1 MAAGRKKESFFKM
14 PLQAAAV
21 SDIIERTNTARALR
35 RPRRIM
41 GGLDLPMFE
50 KCKKVDI
57 IEKTG
62 ALICQARVSVGHSG
76 EVLLVIP
83 RAAAYK
89 PNSLYRVVFYDPVL
103 GRVTCRC
110 RLSAS
115 LPLPGGELC
124 SLRCEI
130 LEQLSQEQRRQDVK
144 IPLDTTVMLHA
155 VYQPG
160 DVSRVPES
168 GVPTTI
174 VNISA
179 GGVYLRAPLLLD
191 KGRRVWFDFQIDKEI
206 LTLSAQILRREN
218 AALSNSHQLLY
229 GYGCKFINMLSK
241 HEAALRSFIF
251 QQQRQQR
258 KQE

>member
-1 MAAGRKKESFFKM
+1 
-14 PLQAAAV
+14 
-21 SDIIERTNTARALR
+21 
-35 RPRRIM
+35 
-41 GGLDLPMFE
+41 MFE
-50 KCKKVDI
+50 KCKKADI

-115 LPLPGGELC
+115 LSLPGGELC

-130 LEQLSQEQRRQDVK
+130 LEQLNQEQRRQDVK
-144 IPLDTTVMLHA
+144 IPLEMTVMLHV

-168 GVPTTI
+168 GVPATI

-179 GGVYLRAPLLLD
+179 GGVYLRAPLTLD
-191 KGRRVWFDFQIDKEI
+191 KGRRVWFDFQIGGET

-218 AALSNSHQLLY
+218 AALSSNHQLHY

>member
-1 MAAGRKKESFFKM
+1 
-14 PLQAAAV
+14 
-21 SDIIERTNTARALR
+21 
-35 RPRRIM
+35 
-41 GGLDLPMFE
+41 MFE
-50 KCKKVDI
+50 KCKKADI

-130 LEQLSQEQRRQDVK
+130 LEQLNQEQRRQDVK
-144 IPLDTTVMLHA
+144 IPLEMTVMLHV

-168 GVPTTI
+168 GVPATI

-179 GGVYLRAPLLLD
+179 GGVYLRAPLALD
-191 KGRRVWFDFQIDKEI
+191 KGRRVWFDFQIGGET

-218 AALSNSHQLLY
+218 AALSSNHQLHY

>member
-1 MAAGRKKESFFKM
+1 
-14 PLQAAAV
+14 
-21 SDIIERTNTARALR
+21 
-35 RPRRIM
+35 
-41 GGLDLPMFE
+41 MFE
-50 KCKKVDI
+50 KCKKGDI

-83 RAAAYK
+83 RAASYK
-89 PNSLYRVVFYDPVL
+89 PNALYRVVFYDPVL

-115 LPLPGGELC
+115 FPLPGGELS

-130 LEQLSQEQRRQDVK
+130 LEQLNQEQRRQDVK
-144 IPLDTTVMLHA
+144 VPLDMTVMLHA

-160 DVSRVPES
+160 DTSRMPEA
-168 GVPTTI
+168 GVPSTI

-179 GGVYLRAPLLLD
+179 GGVYLRAPRMMD
-191 KGRRVWFDFQIDKEI
+191 KGRRVWFAFQIDRENV
-206 LTLSAQILRREN
+206 TLSAQVLRRDN
-218 AALSNSHQLLY
+218 AALSSNHQIHY

-251 QQQRQQR
+251 QLQRQQR
-258 KQE
+258 KQD

>member
-1 MAAGRKKESFFKM
+1 
-14 PLQAAAV
+14 
-21 SDIIERTNTARALR
+21 
-35 RPRRIM
+35 
-41 GGLDLPMFE
+41 MFE
-50 KCKKVDI
+50 KCKKGDI

-83 RAAAYK
+83 RAASYK
-89 PNSLYRVVFYDPVL
+89 PNRVVFYDPVL

-115 LPLPGGELC
+115 FPLPGGELS

-130 LEQLSQEQRRQDVK
+130 LEQLNQEQRRQDVK
-144 IPLDTTVMLHA
+144 VPLDMTVMLHA

-160 DVSRVPES
+160 DTSRMPEA
-168 GVPTTI
+168 GVPSTI

-179 GGVYLRAPLLLD
+179 GGVYLRAPLMMD
-191 KGRRVWFDFQIDKEI
+191 KGRRVWFDFQIDRENV
-206 LTLSAQILRREN
+206 TLSAQVLRRDN
-218 AALSNSHQLLY
+218 AALSSNHQIHY

-251 QQQRQQR
+251 QLQRQQR
-258 KQE
+258 KQD

>member
-1 MAAGRKKESFFKM
+1 
-14 PLQAAAV
+14 
-21 SDIIERTNTARALR
+21 
-35 RPRRIM
+35 
-41 GGLDLPMFE
+41 MFE
-50 KCKKVDI
+50 KCKKADI

-115 LPLPGGELC
+115 LSLPGGELC

-130 LEQLSQEQRRQDVK
+130 LEQLNQEQRRQDVK
-144 IPLDTTVMLHA
+144 IPLEMTVMLHV

-168 GVPTTI
+168 GVPAAI

-179 GGVYLRAPLLLD
+179 GGVYLRAPLTLD
-191 KGRRVWFDFQIDKEI
+191 KGRRVWFDFQIGGET

-218 AALSNSHQLLY
+218 AALSSNHQLHY

>member
-1 MAAGRKKESFFKM
+1 
-14 PLQAAAV
+14 
-21 SDIIERTNTARALR
+21 
-35 RPRRIM
+35 
-41 GGLDLPMFE
+41 MFE
-50 KCKKVDI
+50 KCKKADI

-115 LPLPGGELC
+115 LLLPGGELC

-130 LEQLSQEQRRQDVK
+130 MEQLNQEQRRQDVK
-144 IPLDTTVMLHA
+144 IPLDMTVMLHA

-160 DVSRVPES
+160 DASRVPES
-168 GVPTTI
+168 GVPAAI
-174 VNISA
+174 ANISA

-206 LTLSAQILRREN
+206 LTLSAQVLRREN
-218 AALSNSHQLLY
+218 ATLSSNRQLLY